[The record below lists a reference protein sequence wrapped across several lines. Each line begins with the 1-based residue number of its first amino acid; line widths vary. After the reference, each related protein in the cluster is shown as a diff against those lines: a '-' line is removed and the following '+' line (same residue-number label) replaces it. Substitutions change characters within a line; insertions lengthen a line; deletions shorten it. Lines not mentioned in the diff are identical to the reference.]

1 MINTKELG
9 GLPTVVEYTDQDL
22 DRIMKMQG
30 KEEIK
35 DISEILDTNLE
46 YNKLMM
52 KLELYKDDEEK
63 IEKLMEEIIA
73 YRTKAKK
80 VMKAKNLKYLQE
92 KEELR
97 NSLPKTRTTYATFHT
112 LAKLAE
118 RAAMYPDKKFIIFID
133 EINRSEHAVMQE
145 LMNLILN
152 RSINGF
158 DLPENVYVVGAAN
171 PSASFEDFRDTE
183 YQVNDFD
190 QAQLA
195 RLTLV
200 PMETGYTEWLSWA
213 SAENDETGLPNIVD
227 EVTEFIASQTE
238 MLLVT
243 KGNDDVLPNP
253 RSWSRVSRTME
264 VVKENKAFDDSDFYN
279 KIVGDIGSNAAT
291 TFVSFLRERKNPL
304 ISPEE
309 IFKGEFTEEKKD
321 RVRNES
327 YPRKLTILNN
337 SLRYVNTQ
345 FKDTRDKKAKEKLVN
360 TFVQLIGEEVT
371 PAELMVTIM
380 HNLMN
385 NKAYTKLNDTLLENQ
400 DYLTLYFTAFRANA

>member
-1 MINTKELG
+1 MLSYANARKVVELAMEAGSTPILIGEAGIGKTTMMYTIGKEKDMEVFLIEGTLLKEGELG

-145 LMNLILN
+145 LMNC
-152 RSINGF
+152 
-158 DLPENVYVVGAAN
+158 
-171 PSASFEDFRDTE
+171 
-183 YQVNDFD
+183 
-190 QAQLA
+190 A
-195 RLTLV
+195 RRFH
-200 PMETGYTEWLSWA
+200 
-213 SAENDETGLPNIVD
+213 I
-227 EVTEFIASQTE
+227 
-238 MLLVT
+238 
-243 KGNDDVLPNP
+243 
-253 RSWSRVSRTME
+253 
-264 VVKENKAFDDSDFYN
+264 
-279 KIVGDIGSNAAT
+279 
-291 TFVSFLRERKNPL
+291 
-304 ISPEE
+304 
-309 IFKGEFTEEKKD
+309 
-321 RVRNES
+321 
-327 YPRKLTILNN
+327 TIL
-337 SLRYVNTQ
+337 
-345 FKDTRDKKAKEKLVN
+345 
-360 TFVQLIGEEVT
+360 G
-371 PAELMVTIM
+371 
-380 HNLMN
+380 
-385 NKAYTKLNDTLLENQ
+385 
-400 DYLTLYFTAFRANA
+400 